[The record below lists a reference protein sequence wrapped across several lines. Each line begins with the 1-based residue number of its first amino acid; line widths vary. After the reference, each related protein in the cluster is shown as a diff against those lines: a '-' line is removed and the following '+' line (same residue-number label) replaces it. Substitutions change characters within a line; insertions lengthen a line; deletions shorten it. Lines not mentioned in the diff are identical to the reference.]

1 MDSVKKGCIPLL
13 YNFNRRVRGKENQAR
28 FFRILLS

>member
-1 MDSVKKGCIPLL
+1 MDSVKKGRIPLL
-13 YNFNRRVRGKENQAR
+13 YGFNRQVRGKENQAR